1 MKKYKTIDI
10 LWALSLII
18 IGVVTI
24 ILSVTSIAN
33 VTMPRALTVTFGVLE
48 MIALAVLGFT
58 TARKVIEKKR
68 NNNGKDN

>member
-1 MKKYKTIDI
+1 MKKFKAIDV

-24 ILSVTSIAN
+24 ILSVASVAN

-58 TARKVIEKKR
+58 TARKIIENKKS
-68 NNNGKDN
+68 KS